1 MSIHSVVTGIKVIE
15 ETSKELSVIS
25 MKQADSMIQTKTRIK
40 LISEVIQSNSAT
52 AGETSATSE
61 ELSAQAISMTELVNR
76 FQLK

>member
-1 MSIHSVVTGIKVIE
+1 
-15 ETSKELSVIS
+15 

>member
-25 MKQADSMIQTKTRIK
+25 MKQTDSMKQTKTRIK

-52 AGETSATSE
+52 AGETLATSE